1 MGQTEDRRGILFL
14 VRFICETPHH
24 DSLFDLLFLVPL
36 PTSELL
42 MILLFPIQQPDDF
55 EILWCFLLHPEICC
69 LPCLFLALLALRFVS
84 APSSSSHLCGICM
97 SPLSC
102 SVSSLSPTRFVSAT
116 KDNGTFVTN
125 PPELC
130 AIAVTVQLEIHV

>member
-24 DSLFDLLFLVPL
+24 DPLFDLLFLVPL

-84 APSSSSHLCGICM
+84 APSSSSHLCGKALCHLFLL
-97 SPLSC
+97 PA
-102 SVSSLSPTRFVSAT
+102 SLPAPQSAPALLHL
-116 KDNGTFVTN
+116 VTN
-125 PPELC
+125 
-130 AIAVTVQLEIHV
+130 IATVWALSAVQGVEALLRP